1 MVFLA
6 PLVFLAEDTLAALGR
21 VWLVLLAPLGF
32 LAADTLAALGRAL
45 VHLGFLAADTLAAM
59 SRVWLVFLAADSRLR
74 ICTMRCLYIDPL
86 TTLTILTL

>member
-21 VWLVLLAPLGF
+21 FWLVLLAPLGF
-32 LAADTLAALGRAL
+32 LAADTLAAMG
-45 VHLGFLAADTLAAM
+45 
-59 SRVWLVFLAADSRLR
+59 RVWLVFLAADSRLR

>member
-32 LAADTLAALGRAL
+32 LAADTLAAMG
-45 VHLGFLAADTLAAM
+45 
-59 SRVWLVFLAADSRLR
+59 RVWLVFLAADSRLR

>member
-32 LAADTLAALGRAL
+32 LP
-45 VHLGFLAADTLAAM
+45 ADTLAAM
-59 SRVWLVFLAADSRLR
+59 GRVWLVFLAADSRLR